1 MSKKI
6 MVLLGTLVLAGCAA
20 QTQGERSLSA
30 QSSQSCAPIDEAG
43 VAALF
48 ERWNQSLQTGKP
60 AAVVNNYAERS
71 ILLPTLSGVNRITK
85 AEKEDYFDHF
95 LAGKPQGRVTQ
106 RQITLGC
113 NMAVDSGLYTF
124 HMGSSGKEVA
134 ARYTYTYQW
143 NGRDWLIV
151 SHHSSLLP
159 ADK

>member
-43 VAALF
+43 VVALF

-60 AAVVNNYAERS
+60 EVVVNNYAERS
-71 ILLPTLSGVNRITK
+71 ILLPTLSGVNRVTK

-124 HMGSSGKEVA
+124 HMGSSGKDVG

-143 NGRDWLIV
+143 NGQNWLIV

>member
-43 VAALF
+43 VVALF

-60 AAVVNNYAERS
+60 EVVVNNYAERS

-124 HMGSSGKEVA
+124 HMGSSGKDVG

-143 NGRDWLIV
+143 NGQNWLIV

>member
-20 QTQGERSLSA
+20 HTQGERGLGA
-30 QSSQSCAPIDEAG
+30 PMTQSCAPIDESG

-60 AAVVNNYAERS
+60 DVVAKNYAERS
-71 ILLPTLSGVNRITK
+71 ILLPTLSGVNRVSE
-85 AEKEDYFDHF
+85 AEKVDYFEHF
-95 LAGKPQGRVTQ
+95 LAAKPQGKVTD

-113 NMAVDSGLYTF
+113 NMAVDSGMYTF
-124 HMGSSGKEVA
+124 HMGSSGKEVG

-143 NGRDWLIV
+143 NGQDWLIV

-159 ADK
+159 VDK

>member
-6 MVLLGTLVLAGCAA
+6 MVLVGTLALAGCAA
-20 QTQGERSLSA
+20 HTPMERSLGA
-30 QSSQSCAPIDEAG
+30 QASQSCAPIDEAS

-48 ERWNQSLQTGKP
+48 ERWNRSLQTGKP
-60 AAVVNNYAERS
+60 DAVVKNYAERS
-71 ILLPTLSGVNRITK
+71 ILLPTLSGMNRITA
-85 AEKEDYFDHF
+85 AEKEDYFAHF
-95 LAGKPQGRVTQ
+95 LPAQPQGTVTE

-124 HMGSSGKEVA
+124 HMGSSGKDVA

-143 NGRDWLIV
+143 NGQNWLIV

>member
-6 MVLLGTLVLAGCAA
+6 MVLLGTLVLVGCAA

-30 QSSQSCAPIDEAG
+30 QSSPSCAPIDEAG
-43 VAALF
+43 VAVLF

-60 AAVVNNYAERS
+60 EVVVNNYAERS
-71 ILLPTLSGVNRITK
+71 ILLPTLSGVNRISK
-85 AEKEDYFDHF
+85 AEKEDYFNHF

-124 HMGSSGKEVA
+124 HMGSSGKDVG

>member
-1 MSKKI
+1 MIKKI

-20 QTQGERSLSA
+20 QTQGKRSLSV
-30 QSSQSCAPIDEAG
+30 QPSQSCAAIDEAG

-60 AAVVNNYAERS
+60 EVVVKNYAERS

-85 AEKEDYFDHF
+85 VEKEDYFDHF
-95 LAGKPQGRVTQ
+95 LVAKPQGRVTE

-113 NMAVDSGLYTF
+113 NMAVDSGIYTF
-124 HMGSSGKEVA
+124 HMGSSGKDVG

-143 NGRDWLIV
+143 DGRDWLIV
-151 SHHSSLLP
+151 SHHSSVLP
-159 ADK
+159 